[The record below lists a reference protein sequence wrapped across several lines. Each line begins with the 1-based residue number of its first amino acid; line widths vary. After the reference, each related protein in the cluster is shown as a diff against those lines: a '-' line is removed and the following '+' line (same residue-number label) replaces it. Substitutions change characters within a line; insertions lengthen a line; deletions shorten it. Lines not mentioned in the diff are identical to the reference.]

1 LNICCDNTG
10 VALLNSI
17 FGGELLM
24 KFLVSA
30 LMVVLFLQSVS
41 HASPGVKDMSNRL
54 GVGYSDSFSISPLP
68 SVAVKYYPNNDW
80 ALSLALGIDTNT
92 LNSGGNSDFGL
103 GGKFYKT
110 IFTESMLNFFMG
122 AGAGLIS
129 QGPASGGT
137 GTTSSGFELEGFGG
151 CEFFIPGLEN
161 IGFDFLFGVGVTS
174 ISSGVRFRTIGE
186 SPLKA
191 GMYFYF

>member
-1 LNICCDNTG
+1 MQQF
-10 VALLNSI
+10 VALVILI
-17 FGGELLM
+17 
-24 KFLVSA
+24 
-30 LMVVLFLQSVS
+30 LFLFPTFSQ
-41 HASPGVKDMSNRL
+41 AGPGTKDMSNRL

-92 LNSGGNSDFGL
+92 LNSSSGNSDFGL
-103 GGKFYKT
+103 GGNFYKT

-122 AGAGLIS
+122 AGAAIVS

-137 GTTSSGFELEGFGG
+137 GTTSSGFELSGFGG
-151 CEFFIPGLEN
+151 CEFFFPGLEN
-161 IGFDFLFGVGVTS
+161 IGFNFLFGVGVTS

-191 GMYFYF
+191 GIYFYF